1 MIQYL
6 NLYFQTGYSY
16 TFFLDSKIIRYLINI
31 NHINITIANMISKI
45 TIILIIF
52 HIIDYDTLY
61 LVEYIFHL
69 GLNVSNESFNAG
81 YKDLYV
87 S

>member
-1 MIQYL
+1 
-6 NLYFQTGYSY
+6 
-16 TFFLDSKIIRYLINI
+16 
-31 NHINITIANMISKI
+31 MISKI
-45 TIILIIF
+45 TIALIIF